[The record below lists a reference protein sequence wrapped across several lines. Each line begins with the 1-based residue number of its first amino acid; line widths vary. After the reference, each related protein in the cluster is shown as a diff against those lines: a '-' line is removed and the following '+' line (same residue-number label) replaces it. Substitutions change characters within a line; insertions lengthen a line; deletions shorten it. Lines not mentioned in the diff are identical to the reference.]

1 MAMIRFNR
9 RGAYYQDGWSVH
21 CILRRDGV
29 LFGEVKRLSE
39 GKLDTF
45 QMRGNDGLY
54 RRLEAL
60 LESLQPEG
68 DSCQPLAV
76 LLHGDGG
83 GESIYYLDHASK
95 YPFGSADSQI
105 HAIVNEI
112 AGHVLPVPMGP
123 EMPKPTF
130 EA

>member
-1 MAMIRFNR
+1 MIRFNR

-21 CILRRDGV
+21 CVLSREGN

-39 GKLDTF
+39 GKLETF
-45 QMRGNDGLY
+45 QTRGGDGLY

-60 LESLQPEG
+60 LESLQPGG
-68 DSCQPLAV
+68 DSCKPLAV
-76 LLHGDGG
+76 LLLRDGG
-83 GESIYYLDHASK
+83 MQSVYYLDHASK
-95 YPFGSADSQI
+95 YPLGSAESQV

-112 AGHVLPVPMGP
+112 AGQVLPVPIGP
-123 EMPKPTF
+123 ELPRPTL